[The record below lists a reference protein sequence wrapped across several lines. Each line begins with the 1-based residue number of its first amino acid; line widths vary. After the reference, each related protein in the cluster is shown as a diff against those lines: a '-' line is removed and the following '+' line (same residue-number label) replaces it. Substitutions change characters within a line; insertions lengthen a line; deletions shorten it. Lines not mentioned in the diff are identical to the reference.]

1 MGKQEDFPLKKDE
14 KVICPLTASAMFKL
28 LHYTV
33 FAMMYMQEVT
43 LLEKLWNLV
52 LILPRPSEHI
62 KTWVRWQLMWLWQGP
77 RTAAAE
83 AASTAASS
91 F

>member
-1 MGKQEDFPLKKDE
+1 MRKLVAQ
-14 KVICPLTASAMFKL
+14 LTASAVFKL

-43 LLEKLWNLV
+43 LLEKQRDLV

-62 KTWVRWQLMWLWQGP
+62 KTWVHWQLMWLWQGP